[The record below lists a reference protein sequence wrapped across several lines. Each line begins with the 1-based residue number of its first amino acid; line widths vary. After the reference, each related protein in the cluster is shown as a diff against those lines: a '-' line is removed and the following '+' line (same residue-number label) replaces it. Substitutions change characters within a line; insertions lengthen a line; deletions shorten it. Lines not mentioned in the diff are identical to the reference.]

1 MSATTV
7 QNTKRSFTASGA
19 INQYD
24 LVTLENDGL
33 VSVAGA
39 ASTKLVGFADR
50 TVATGESVTVCLL
63 NGGGTAYGELAA
75 TVTNAGTPLYVA
87 AGGEVSATASGKILG
102 YTLANGGADGDIV
115 EILVAPLSPTS

>member
-33 VSVAGA
+33 VSVAAA

-50 TVATGESVTVCLL
+50 TVATGENVSVCLL
-63 NGGGTAYGELAA
+63 NGGGSAYGELAG
-75 TVTNAGTPLYVA
+75 TVTNAGTALYVA
-87 AGGEVSATASGKILG
+87 ANGEVSPTASGNSVGI
-102 YTLANGGADGDIV
+102 TLANGGADGDIV
-115 EILVAPLSPTS
+115 EILVQSV